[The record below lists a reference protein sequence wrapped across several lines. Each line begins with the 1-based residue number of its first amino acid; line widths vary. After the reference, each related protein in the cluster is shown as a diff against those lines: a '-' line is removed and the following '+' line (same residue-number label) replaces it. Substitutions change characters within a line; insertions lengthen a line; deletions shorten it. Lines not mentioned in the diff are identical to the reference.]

1 MKILTIP
8 LRLLCISTAWILA
21 SAELAASAGSLWN
34 NGYRESRNMFSDRR
48 AGAIGDI
55 VTITV
60 SENTQVTASQRLSSD
75 RNNALND
82 EIGQILYSSAV
93 SRNFTRGGEMPA
105 MNWGGQNQYSGGG
118 EINNRHNL
126 NARAAVLITDRLPNG
141 NLVVEGVRT
150 VIFSNEETN
159 VYIRGVIRPDDI
171 RSDNTILSS
180 NIAHAQVEFISEGSI
195 SDTRRKG
202 WLTRIY
208 EAVNPF

>member
-1 MKILTIP
+1 MPIRFIIALTAFV
-8 LRLLCISTAWILA
+8 LGAADLT
-21 SAELAASAGSLWN
+21 ASAGSLWN

-48 AGAIGDI
+48 AASIGDI

-60 SENTQVTASQRLSSD
+60 SENTQLTASQRLSSD

-82 EIGQILYSSAV
+82 EIGQLLYSSAV

-105 MNWGGQNQYSGGG
+105 MNWSGQNQYSGGG
-118 EINNRHNL
+118 EVNNRHNL

-171 RSDNTILSS
+171 RADNTILSS

-195 SDTRRKG
+195 SNTQRKG

-208 EAVNPF
+208 DAINPF